1 MAVTTVEER
10 LSRLE
15 GVYDHL
21 ASKADVAR
29 VETQV
34 ADLRTELKG
43 EIGALRGEML
53 RLNAGLIKWGVGLMA
68 GFLVIGLGAVTA
80 IFRLLG

>member
-1 MAVTTVEER
+1 MAVTTAEER

-15 GVYDHL
+15 GAYDHL
-21 ASKADVAR
+21 ATKADISG
-29 VETQV
+29 
-34 ADLRTELKG
+34 LRAELKSDIAG
-43 EIGALRGEML
+43 LRAEML